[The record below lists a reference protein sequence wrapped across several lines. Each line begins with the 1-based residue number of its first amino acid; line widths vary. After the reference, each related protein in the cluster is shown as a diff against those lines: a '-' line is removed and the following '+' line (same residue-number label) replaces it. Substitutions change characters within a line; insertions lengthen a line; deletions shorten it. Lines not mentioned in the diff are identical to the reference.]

1 MEKLKRNTLKTLFAL
16 LVSSMAK
23 VSYSNGNPYRDRF
36 QSYRQTFR
44 IEPNPIE
51 TERIINNILGGKKIF
66 ISRKVNCLSCHEA
79 PIIEEKFQGN
89 FGPPLGGVG
98 SRYDKEELRLR
109 VIDSKLINPDSIMP
123 SYFKKIKFERTPR
136 EFLNKTILS
145 AQEVE
150 DLVEYLYSLK

>member
-1 MEKLKRNTLKTLFAL
+1 MNLI
-16 LVSSMAK
+16 VSS
-23 VSYSNGNPYRDRF
+23 F
-36 QSYRQTFR
+36 F
-44 IEPNPIE
+44 
-51 TERIINNILGGKKIF
+51 IINLFLGICRAETNRFFEIDKKNFVAIKIKKNLQGNIERGKKIF

-89 FGPPLGGVG
+89 FGPPLGGIG
-98 SRYDKEELRLR
+98 SRYNKEELRLR
-109 VIDSKLINPDSIMP
+109 VIDSKSINPNSIMP

-136 EFLNKTILS
+136 KFLNRTILS

>member
-1 MEKLKRNTLKTLFAL
+1 MNLIIF
-16 LVSSMAK
+16 
-23 VSYSNGNPYRDRF
+23 F
-36 QSYRQTFR
+36 FF
-44 IEPNPIE
+44 
-51 TERIINNILGGKKIF
+51 IINQFFGICRAETNKFFEIDKKHFIAVKIKTDLQGNIERGKRIF

-98 SRYDKEELRLR
+98 SRYEKEELRLR

-123 SYFKKIKFERTPR
+123 SYFKKVKFERTPG
-136 EFLNKTILS
+136 EFLNRTILS

>member
-1 MEKLKRNTLKTLFAL
+1 MNLII
-16 LVSSMAK
+16 SS
-23 VSYSNGNPYRDRF
+23 F
-36 QSYRQTFR
+36 F
-44 IEPNPIE
+44 
-51 TERIINNILGGKKIF
+51 IINLFSGICRAETIKFFEIDKKKLIAVKIKKDLQGNIERGKKIF

-89 FGPPLGGVG
+89 FGPSLDGIG
-98 SRYDKEELRLR
+98 SRYNKEEIRLR
-109 VIDSKLINPDSIMP
+109 VIDSKSINPNSIMP

>member
-1 MEKLKRNTLKTLFAL
+1 MNLII
-16 LVSSMAK
+16 SS
-23 VSYSNGNPYRDRF
+23 F
-36 QSYRQTFR
+36 F
-44 IEPNPIE
+44 
-51 TERIINNILGGKKIF
+51 IINLFLGICRAETNRFFEIDKKNFIAVKIKKDLQGNIERGKKIF

-89 FGPPLGGVG
+89 FGPPLGGIG
-98 SRYDKEELRLR
+98 SRYNKEELRLR
-109 VIDSKLINPDSIMP
+109 VIDSKSINPDSIMP
-123 SYFKKIKFERTPR
+123 SYFKKIKFERTPA

>member
-1 MEKLKRNTLKTLFAL
+1 MNLIISF
-16 LVSSMAK
+16 
-23 VSYSNGNPYRDRF
+23 F
-36 QSYRQTFR
+36 F
-44 IEPNPIE
+44 
-51 TERIINNILGGKKIF
+51 IINLFFGICVAETNKFFEIDKKKFIAIKIKKDLQGNIERGKKIF

-89 FGPPLGGVG
+89 FGPPLVGIG
-98 SRYDKEELRLR
+98 SRYNKEELRLR
-109 VIDSKLINPDSIMP
+109 VIDSKSINPNSIMP

>member
-1 MEKLKRNTLKTLFAL
+1 MNLFISFFL
-16 LVSSMAK
+16 
-23 VSYSNGNPYRDRF
+23 
-36 QSYRQTFR
+36 
-44 IEPNPIE
+44 
-51 TERIINNILGGKKIF
+51 IINLFFGVCRAETNKFFKIDKKNYLAVKIKKDLKGNIERGKKIF

-89 FGPPLGGVG
+89 FGPSLGGVG
-98 SRYDKEELRLR
+98 TRYNKEELRLR
-109 VIDSKLINPDSIMP
+109 VIDSKSINPDSIMP
-123 SYFKKIKFERTPR
+123 SYFKKIKFERTPA

>member
-1 MEKLKRNTLKTLFAL
+1 MNLIISF
-16 LVSSMAK
+16 
-23 VSYSNGNPYRDRF
+23 F
-36 QSYRQTFR
+36 F
-44 IEPNPIE
+44 
-51 TERIINNILGGKKIF
+51 IINLFFGICRAETNKSFEIDKKKFIAVKIKKDLQGNIERGKKIF

-89 FGPPLGGVG
+89 FGPPLGGIG
-98 SRYDKEELRLR
+98 SRYNKDELRLR
-109 VIDSKLINPDSIMP
+109 VIDSKSINPNSIMP

-136 EFLNKTILS
+136 EFLNRTILS

>member
-1 MEKLKRNTLKTLFAL
+1 MNLIIYF
-16 LVSSMAK
+16 
-23 VSYSNGNPYRDRF
+23 F
-36 QSYRQTFR
+36 F
-44 IEPNPIE
+44 
-51 TERIINNILGGKKIF
+51 IINLFSGISRAETNKFFEIDKKKFIAVKIKKDLQGNIERGKKTF

-89 FGPPLGGVG
+89 FGPPLGGIG
-98 SRYDKEELRLR
+98 SRYNKEELRLR
-109 VIDSKLINPDSIMP
+109 VIDSKSINPNSIMP

-136 EFLNKTILS
+136 EFLDKTILS

>member
-1 MEKLKRNTLKTLFAL
+1 MKPLTGIRILDFTTLLPGPLTTLMLSDAGAEVIKIENEL
-16 LVSSMAK
+16 Q
-23 VSYSNGNPYRDRF
+23 GNV
-36 QSYRQTFR
+36 
-44 IEPNPIE
+44 
-51 TERIINNILGGKKIF
+51 ERGKKIF

-98 SRYDKEELRLR
+98 NRYNKKELRLR
-109 VIDSKLINPDSIMP
+109 VIDSKLINPNSIMP
-123 SYFKKIKFERTPR
+123 SYFKKIKFERTPG